1 MVDRLNKLIVAK
13 NSSSNKDVDDDVSQ
27 EEVPAE
33 LFYYHG
39 RTPVPMNKARGSES
53 AGFVSDASYVRA
65 ALIVLLQ
72 HSFVKVTK
80 GTGGNNS
87 GDSSGSGSNSKE
99 SKKKKMYKQKDVRYP
114 SKRSRAM
121 IQQHPN
127 NKYRIHPHHIHII
140 HIPFHVTRHD
150 YYQGIHDTL
159 NMHRVHL
166 IIIILILLPVKLW
179 NVYCSM
185 DG

>member
-1 MVDRLNKLIVAK
+1 MQK

-39 RTPVPMNKARGSES
+39 RTPVTMNKARGSES

-87 GDSSGSGSNSKE
+87 GDKVVEVEVIAKNQRRRRRRNKR
-99 SKKKKMYKQKDVRYP
+99 MYP

-140 HIPFHVTRHD
+140 HIPFYVTRHD

-166 IIIILILLPVKLW
+166 IIITIQLLVKLW

>member
-1 MVDRLNKLIVAK
+1 
-13 NSSSNKDVDDDVSQ
+13 
-27 EEVPAE
+27 
-33 LFYYHG
+33 
-39 RTPVPMNKARGSES
+39 MNKARGSES

-80 GTGGNNS
+80 GTGGNKS

-99 SKKKKMYKQKDVRYP
+99 SKKKKKKQKDVP

-140 HIPFHVTRHD
+140 PIPFYVIRQD
-150 YYQGIHDTL
+150 YYHGIHDTL

-166 IIIILILLPVKLW
+166 MIVLLLLLVKLW